1 MLLTTVHPVDPSD
14 RSLAGMVVS
23 KPTGGID
30 VSLWRVLCVVRE
42 MSLRRAN
49 HLSKGVLPSVVCPVD
64 VIAKRRQ

>member
-1 MLLTTVHPVDPSD
+1 MLLTTVHPVDPSG
-14 RSLAGMVVS
+14 RSPAGMVVS

-30 VSLWRVLCVVRE
+30 VSLLRALCVVKE

-49 HLSKGVLPSVVCPVD
+49 HLSKGVLQSVVCPVD